1 MSENNSEDL
10 TNKSDK
16 FESWDELIAR
26 LRALDDIFESKIG
39 DPFQNT
45 FSQEDLI
52 GKEEVTESREEKW
65 DKWKHYLKN
74 QDKIDEDILTGIKW
88 LVDEIQGRKL
98 AGVKSPKLE
107 KELEDLKYWEN
118 RLVPEELLGKVEV
131 NPEDELTNRLMESVK
146 ERREARKT
154 QTKENPLP
162 PVTDND
168 IKKLFG
174 EEIEEEEIREEVKE
188 DTKEEIRVDES
199 LDQLGIFSSE
209 PEPEKTEKP
218 QKSCDEIFAR
228 LRALDNE
235 PSLQD
240 SSPELPKFEEMN
252 QILSFIEV
260 QIDRGE
266 NAIFQIPQESVES
279 MIKSSIGLISL
290 PYGLK
295 IDQIVDSYLE
305 INNQHASGSV
315 TVKVKRGISKDI
327 IVYFELGNKGSD
339 TVDFEEITSHPK
351 EFKIPLVFK
360 VDIEGEIKKALQGR
374 SINEMLQE
382 VLQGQLDTNG
392 RQSGIQYTINQIGLN
407 LNDEHN
413 LQVQVMG
420 WGRTI

>member
-174 EEIEEEEIREEVKE
+174 EDVEEEEIREEVKE
-188 DTKEEIRVDES
+188 DTKEEI
-199 LDQLGIFSSE
+199 
-209 PEPEKTEKP
+209 
-218 QKSCDEIFAR
+218 
-228 LRALDNE
+228 N
-235 PSLQD
+235 
-240 SSPELPKFEEMN
+240 
-252 QILSFIEV
+252 
-260 QIDRGE
+260 
-266 NAIFQIPQESVES
+266 
-279 MIKSSIGLISL
+279 
-290 PYGLK
+290 
-295 IDQIVDSYLE
+295 
-305 INNQHASGSV
+305 
-315 TVKVKRGISKDI
+315 I
-327 IVYFELGNKGSD
+327 I
-339 TVDFEEITSHPK
+339 
-351 EFKIPLVFK
+351 
-360 VDIEGEIKKALQGR
+360 
-374 SINEMLQE
+374 
-382 VLQGQLDTNG
+382 
-392 RQSGIQYTINQIGLN
+392 TINCLG
-407 LNDEHN
+407 
-413 LQVQVMG
+413 
-420 WGRTI
+420 